1 MSLRSPMG
9 VALGKGAAGGAV
21 RHWWLQR
28 VTAIALVPLTLWL
41 VFSLTGLRS
50 LDYGVVLEWLASGW
64 TALWMSLF
72 IVASVWHS
80 MLGVQVVIEDYV
92 GAGARTVVL
101 LLSQFAHLLVGA
113 ASLFAVF
120 RIALR

>member
-1 MSLRSPMG
+1 MSLRSPIG
-9 VALGKGAAGGAV
+9 IALGKGAAGGAMH
-21 RHWWLQR
+21 HWWMQR
-28 VTAIALVPLTLWL
+28 VTAVALVPLTLWL
-41 VFSLTGLRS
+41 VFAYSGLPSLE
-50 LDYGVVLEWLASGW
+50 YGVVLEWLASGW

-92 GAGARTVVL
+92 SGSAKTVVL
-101 LLSQFAHLLVGA
+101 LLSQFAHVIVGA
-113 ASLFAVF
+113 ASLFAVL